1 MLCAIMDSDSV
12 STTARSGGLSSRRKN
27 GRSHNH
33 LFLKE
38 HDMAKKVAKKIV
50 KIYRL
55 PVYEHALENVLN
67 MFMPD
72 EQKHFEECESEHER
86 EHHIYL
92 SLLKLENIRRQ
103 KYEAEAT
110 AATQKFFNTQAFDA
124 KQIASYKRKSRRLQN
139 LTNAEWRVKNANR
152 HGLILLECMEC
163 QNLCELEAADKDDY
177 AFWLKTG
184 TVPAGECCLCH
195 GKERAVT
202 CIPLL

>member
-1 MLCAIMDSDSV
+1 
-12 STTARSGGLSSRRKN
+12 
-27 GRSHNH
+27 
-33 LFLKE
+33 
-38 HDMAKKVAKKIV
+38 MAKKVAKKIV

-55 PVYEHALENVLN
+55 PVYEYALENVLN